1 MDEEKKP
8 LTVLLSGRIY
18 EEEEV
23 TKDIEIRQA
32 VDACSNKAIVEHIT
46 RYKIHDSAY
55 KTKYG

>member
-1 MDEEKKP
+1 M
-8 LTVLLSGRIY
+8 LVVYNIVNH
-18 EEEEV
+18 V